1 MNLQVSVGDLL
12 HIIDGHARQVSKAME
27 HPQTLNTEALK
38 SHVARMYGL
47 VEQLHEVAVENDKRA
62 QAAQNGAGEEAPVN

>member
-1 MNLQVSVGDLL
+1 MDLSVVDLM

-27 HPQTLNTEALK
+27 SPHVNTEALK

-47 VEQLHEVAVENDKRA
+47 VEKLHEIAVASQ
-62 QAAQNGAGEEAPVN
+62 QASNGAEEAKAN